1 MEKIAW
7 VIGAC
12 AVLSAVSAAPAAAQ
26 TVVYKA
32 ALGGSAEA
40 PPVSTA
46 GNGTGFGQR
55 RFRHEAAVVA
65 GRLCRPR
72 RDPVGAHIHC
82 GAPSGANAPI
92 AVPLGTPPNLAK
104 IPIQGSGAM
113 TDAQLQQLRSGLCY
127 VNIHTEMN
135 KPGEIRGQLTP

>member
-1 MEKIAW
+1 VEKIAW

-12 AVLSAVSAAPAAAQ
+12 AVLAAVSAAPAAAE

-46 GNGTGFGQR
+46 GNGTASVNADFGTKQLSWQ
-55 RFRHEAAVVA
+55 VA
-65 GRLCRPR
+65 YAGLSGP
-72 RDPVGAHIHC
+72 PVGAHIHC

-92 AVPLGTPPNLAK
+92 AVPLGTPPNLAS
-104 IPIQGSGAM
+104 PIQGSGAM
-113 TDAQLQQLRSGLCY
+113 TDAQLEQLRSGLCY

>member
-46 GNGTGFGQR
+46 GNGTASVNADFGTKQLSWQ
-55 RFRHEAAVVA
+55 VA
-65 GRLCRPR
+65 YAGLSGP
-72 RDPVGAHIHC
+72 PVGAHIHC

-104 IPIQGSGAM
+104 SDPRLRRDDRCPAAAAPLGSV
-113 TDAQLQQLRSGLCY
+113 LCQY
-127 VNIHTEMN
+127 PHRNEQT
-135 KPGEIRGQLTP
+135 G